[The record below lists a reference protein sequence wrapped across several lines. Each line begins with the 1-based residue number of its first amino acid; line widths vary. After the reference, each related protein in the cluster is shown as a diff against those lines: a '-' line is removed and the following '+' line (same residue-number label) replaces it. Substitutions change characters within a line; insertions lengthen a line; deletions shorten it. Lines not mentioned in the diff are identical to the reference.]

1 MKLLNSNEP
10 LGKEIPEAEADPE
23 PPADEPFGLTT
34 KHVIHRPRPLPASTV
49 NLEPADEAGFE
60 PASPPPAERRTRSAL
75 RTSGQ
80 GVPSRSRLFRN
91 MPSPGA
97 RLRAAVEAGK
107 HAKPLKLP
115 LRYRLRPDRQKAR
128 YAYWDIA
135 AALSLVVNAVLI
147 GILVTMAGQ
156 LKTLKQAVSTGL
168 LGGLY
173 SSFVNM
179 DNASI
184 ATTITVDAQIPLN
197 FNLPVQQNTNVVLTQ
212 KTNIPGAY
220 IGINILGAPVNGP
233 ANVTLPAGTNLPIAL
248 NMNIPV
254 QATIPIS
261 LQVPVNI
268 PLAATGLH
276 GPFVGL
282 QQAIQPYYCML
293 EPDAQYP
300 QGTFICRQSGETT
313 PANGAP

>member
-1 MKLLNSNEP
+1 MKLLDSNEP
-10 LGKEIPEAEADPE
+10 LRKEIPEAEADQE
-23 PPADEPFGLTT
+23 PQGDEPFGLTT
-34 KHVIHRPRPLPASTV
+34 KHVVHGRRPM
-49 NLEPADEAGFE
+49 DEAGSE
-60 PASPPPAERRTRSAL
+60 PASPPPAERLTRPAL

-80 GVPSRSRLFRN
+80 GVPSRSRHFRN
-91 MPSPGA
+91 LPSPGA
-97 RLRAAVEAGK
+97 RLRAAEEAGK
-107 HAKPLKLP
+107 HARPLKLP
-115 LRYRLRPDRQKAR
+115 LRYRLRPDAHKAR
-128 YAYWDIA
+128 VAFWDIA
-135 AALSLVVNAVLI
+135 AVLSLAVNAVLI
-147 GILVTMAGQ
+147 GILVVMARQ
-156 LKTLKQAVSTGL
+156 FNTLKKAVSTGL

-173 SSFVNM
+173 SSFVDM

-184 ATTITVDAQIPLN
+184 ATTISVNAQIPLN
-197 FNLPVQQNTNVVLTQ
+197 FSLPVQQNTNVVLTQ

-276 GPFVGL
+276 GPFVSL

-293 EPDAQYP
+293 EPDAKNP
-300 QGTFICRQSGETT
+300 QGTFICHQIAETT